1 MGVPFSV
8 IIIAQSDIGD
18 IECLINWFQKVSL
31 KQLLFEQGTFLESLV
46 SKDNYFL
53 EWTSLFAKPPFLS
66 YH

>member
-1 MGVPFSV
+1 MGVPFPV

-18 IECLINWFQKVSL
+18 IECLINWFQKISL

-53 EWTSLFAKPPFLS
+53 E
-66 YH
+66 

>member
-1 MGVPFSV
+1 MRSTPPTHRDNMGVPFSV

-53 EWTSLFAKPPFLS
+53 E
-66 YH
+66 